1 MSAKKTVFP
10 TAVQY
15 QKEKFDPSLKLQR
28 FRDTSKQA
36 AQPFVEEAEAI
47 KTQAI
52 VEENFFELQNEL
64 DKQELQYGGMDKT
77 FLQKLAP
84 FSNLIKAGFDEIE
97 SRIDE
102 RKKKLRDQ
110 VQGQLEQA
118 AITGQDFSEITQQVN
133 GLMQRAKNSGQI
145 GLLHQLSKLDWGD
158 EIKVLNGLIKNS
170 VKNYK
175 TSLESFQRDFGPI
188 SNDAE
193 AQALVL
199 AHDNRYRKFFDDMGA
214 PASAYQNW
222 RNQSEPARQKA
233 LNGMVDDIRGLQ
245 GEEIRLNQL
254 NTLYGDAA
262 ILDVERR
269 MMLSP
274 KDAKR
279 TFGKASTHIE
289 ILKFLEKGFKAGD
302 FNQKNINGWKDEI
315 HPVTKQR
322 IGDMDQYKHFF
333 GQMDLYLKA
342 RQDED
347 AGNLANLKNKRRE
360 EWITTTLA
368 NALEKGIL
376 ETDIDKLEEDARVL
390 GIMNPDVLQMLK
402 YLRDGKTQ
410 EDKADAAV
418 TAELKARLDA
428 GEVLSQAELLS
439 YGQTNYNTF
448 QSFNEANK
456 SSSVNVDYKNG
467 EKRLIAWMQQDPRD
481 TKAISELG
489 GGLNITQVDK
499 VKTEAEVRILNEL
512 PKIYRKHYR
521 NIARAGGDDAFRT
534 GEVVINGKTVKIA
547 DAAYAESIKE
557 INDRKADLNN
567 IFYYNP
573 KTNQFEGTQRIETSE
588 GYVKATD
595 TNSVYAEVGKKLAT
609 LNRLEQTHGYNKILT
624 TKALLSQ
631 VIPREEAA
639 RMKSRIERGLG
650 IPAAIV
656 SIATLSGNGQVRTA
670 EEIFKT
676 HDLGELILPEK
687 SARALELLNS
697 PEFQANFDL
706 QEALGGL
713 QDIHSLGARGQERL
727 KAEARRAVGQNDAP
741 GALRTNYLAS
751 QGLSPEKRALL
762 RTLQWA
768 EGTENKGYG
777 TIYGGEVVP
786 EIAQGL
792 LTVQEMINMADTNKL
807 PDRLGGR
814 RINFGSG
821 SKAAASYQFMPGTLE
836 DLIRQG
842 VLRPNQQ
849 FTPQVQDMAAL
860 ALTGLSEDVL
870 NSKLTDRDWDK
881 LAPTWAS
888 IPLSSTGRSYYAGD
902 GLNKSKSPEALKE
915 YYLKVLQYERMKGLI

>member
-1 MSAKKTVFP
+1 MSARKTVFP

-15 QKEKFDPSLKLQR
+15 QREKFDPSLQLQR
-28 FRDTSKQA
+28 MPDTSQQA
-36 AQPFVEEAEAI
+36 AQPFVEEA
-47 KTQAI
+47 QAI
-52 VEENFFELQNEL
+52 QTQSLIDENYFELQNEL
-64 DKQELQYGGMDKT
+64 DKQELQYGGMDQT

-84 FSNLIKAGFDEIE
+84 FSKLIQAGFDEVE
-97 SRIDE
+97 RRVDE
-102 RKKKLRDQ
+102 RRKKAVDQ
-110 VQGQLEQA
+110 VQGQLEQM
-118 AITGQDFSEITQQVN
+118 AINGQDLSQITKQVN
-133 GLMQRAKNSGQI
+133 GFMQRADKSGQI
-145 GLLHQLSKLDWGD
+145 GLLHQLSKLDWGQQAQVAD
-158 EIKVLNGLIKNS
+158 GLVKNT

-175 TSLESFQRDFGPI
+175 TSLETFQRDFGPI

-199 AHDNRYRKFFDDMGA
+199 AHDNRYRDMFEQIGA
-214 PASAYQNW
+214 PASMYQNW
-222 RNQSEPARQKA
+222 FNQSAPARQKA
-233 LNGMVDDIRGLQ
+233 LNGMVDKIRDLQ
-245 GEEIRLNQL
+245 GEEIR
-254 NTLYGDAA
+254 NTAYSAFYGGAKF
-262 ILDVERR
+262 LDMERR
-269 MMLSP
+269 IMLSP
-274 KDAKR
+274 KNGNR
-279 TFGKASTHIE
+279 TFGKASAHTDM
-289 ILKFLEKGFKAGD
+289 LKFFEKAIKAGD
-302 FNQKNINGWKDEI
+302 FNQKNIDGWKDEI
-315 HPVTKQR
+315 HPVTKKR
-322 IGDMDQYKHFF
+322 IGDMKEYDYFF
-333 GQMDLYLKA
+333 GQMQRYLKA

-347 AGNLANLKNKRRE
+347 AGSLDKIIAKRRSD
-360 EWITTTLA
+360 WTTATLN
-368 NALEKGIL
+368 NALDKGIS
-376 ETDIDKLEEDARVL
+376 ETDVDRLEEDARRL
-390 GIMNPDVLQMLK
+390 GIISPDILQMLK

-410 EDKADAAV
+410 EDRADAAV
-418 TAELKARLDA
+418 TAELKTRLEA

-448 QSFNEANK
+448 QSINEANK
-456 SSSVNVDYKNG
+456 NSSVNVEYKEG

-534 GEVVINGKTVKIA
+534 GEVVINGKTVSIA
-547 DAAYAESIKE
+547 DAAYQASIEE
-557 INDRKADLNN
+557 INKRKADSTDT
-567 IFYYNP
+567 FYYNP
-573 KTNQFEGTQRIETSE
+573 KTNQFEGTQRIKTSE

-595 TNSVYAEVGKKLAT
+595 TNSAYAEVGKKLAT
-609 LNRLEQTHGYNKILT
+609 LNKLEQTHGYNKILT

-676 HDLGELILPEK
+676 HDLGELVLPEK

-697 PEFQANFDL
+697 EEFKANFDL
-706 QEALGGL
+706 QESLNQL
-713 QDIHSLGARGQERL
+713 KDVHSFGARQQERW
-727 KAEARRAVGQNDAP
+727 KAQARRAVGQNDTP

-751 QGLSPEKRALL
+751 QDLSPEKRALL

-768 EGTENKGYG
+768 EGTDTKGYG
-777 TIYGGEVVP
+777 TIFGGEVVP
-786 EIAQGL
+786 EIAQGK
-792 LTVQEMINMADTNKL
+792 LTVQEMINTADTNRL
-807 PDRLGGR
+807 PDHLGGR
-814 RINFGSG
+814 RVNFGSG

-836 DLIRQG
+836 DLIRRG

-860 ALTGLSEDVL
+860 ALTGLSEDAL

-888 IPLSSTGRSYYAGD
+888 IPLSSTGESYYAGD
-902 GLNKSKSPEALKE
+902 GLNKAKNPEALKA

>member
-28 FRDTSKQA
+28 MPDTSKQA
-36 AQPFVEEAEAI
+36 AQPFVEEAQAI
-47 KTQAI
+47 KTQALI
-52 VEENFFELQNEL
+52 DENYFELQNQL
-64 DKQELQYGGMDKT
+64 DKQELLYGGQDET

-84 FSNLIKAGFDEIE
+84 FSPLIKAGFAELDK
-97 SRIDE
+97 RIDE
-102 RKKKLRDQ
+102 RKKKAVDQ
-110 VQGQLEQA
+110 VQGQLEQM
-118 AITGQDFSEITQQVN
+118 AINGQDLSQITKQVN
-133 GLMQRAKNSGQI
+133 GLMQRADKSGQI
-145 GLLHQLSKLDWGD
+145 GLLHNLSKLDWGQQAQVAD
-158 EIKVLNGLIKNS
+158 GLVKNT

-175 TSLESFQRDFGPI
+175 TSLETFQRDFGPI

-199 AHDNRYRKFFDDMGA
+199 AHDNRYRDMFEQMGA
-214 PASAYQNW
+214 PASMYQNW
-222 RNQSEPARQKA
+222 RAQSEPARQKA
-233 LNGMVDDIRGLQ
+233 LNGMVDKIRGLQ
-245 GEEIRLNQL
+245 GEDIR
-254 NTLYGDAA
+254 NTAYSSLYSNAEL
-262 ILDVERR
+262 LDVERR
-269 MMLSP
+269 VMLSP
-274 KDAKR
+274 KDGDR
-279 TFGKASTHIE
+279 TFGKASAHTDM
-289 ILKFLEKGFKAGD
+289 LKFLEKGIKAGD
-302 FNQKNINGWKDEI
+302 FNQTDINGWKDEI
-315 HPVTKQR
+315 HPVTKKR
-322 IGDMDQYKHFF
+322 IGDMPEYQHFF
-333 GQMDLYLKA
+333 GQLDRYLKT

-347 AGNLANLKNKRRE
+347 AGNLDKLLDKRRK
-360 EWITTTLA
+360 EWTTATLN
-368 NALEKGIL
+368 NALDRGIL
-376 ETDIDKLEEDARVL
+376 ETDVDALGEDARRL
-390 GIMNPDVLQMLK
+390 GIMNPDILQMLK

-448 QSFNEANK
+448 QSINEANK

-481 TKAISELG
+481 TKSISELG

-534 GEVVINGKTVKIA
+534 GEVVIDGKTVKIA
-547 DAAYAESIKE
+547 DAAFAQSIKE
-557 INDRKADLNN
+557 INDRKADLTDT
-567 IFYYNP
+567 FYFNP

-588 GYVKATD
+588 GFVKATD
-595 TNSVYAEVGKKLAT
+595 TNSVYVEVGKKLAT
-609 LNRLEQTHGYNKILT
+609 LNKLEQTHGYNKILT

-676 HDLGELILPEK
+676 YDLGELILPEK

-706 QEALGGL
+706 QEALRGL
-713 QDIHSLGARGQERL
+713 KDIHSLGARGQERL
-727 KAEARRAVGQNDAP
+727 KAQARRAVGQNDAP

-751 QGLSPEKRALL
+751 QNISPEKRAIL
-762 RTLQWA
+762 RTLMWS
-768 EGTENKGYG
+768 EGAGYG
-777 TIYGGEVVP
+777 TLFGGAVVP
-786 EIAQGL
+786 EVAQGM
-792 LTVQEMINMADTNKL
+792 LTVQEMINMADTGRL
-807 PDRLGGR
+807 PDHLGGR
-814 RINFGSG
+814 AVNFGSG
-821 SKAAASYQFMPGTLE
+821 STAAAGYQFMPDTLE
-836 DLIRQG
+836 DLIRTG
-842 VLRPNQQ
+842 DLRPDEL
-849 FTPQVQDMAAL
+849 FTPQLQDTAAI
-860 ALTGLSEDVL
+860 ALLLRFLSEDEL
-870 NSKLTDRDWDK
+870 NGELTAAQWDK
-881 LAPTWAS
+881 LSSTWAS
-888 IPLSSTGRSYYAGD
+888 IPLSSTGKTYYAGD
-902 GLNKSKSPEALKE
+902 GINKAKSRAAFNE
-915 YYLKVLQYERMKGLI
+915 YYQKALQYERMKGLI